1 MLGNL
6 GPRLR
11 TCVGRQSLRH
21 SLAKRLLNPLLR
33 RWGYTVIADHFSQ
46 PIPNP
51 HEVLLYQ
58 DRERPLGSIAWD
70 LPRQRELVR
79 ALLATYQ
86 HEFHADQIAWRH
98 GYDPTTS
105 GLPAGDAEVLYAM
118 VREKR
123 PRMVV
128 EVGAGG
134 STLIIA
140 AALERNHTE
149 GGAKASLLSIDPY
162 PPQALRDLAAGAHRT
177 VDFQLLDRPVQS
189 VDGGVFRGL
198 EANDLVFVDS
208 SHVFKQGSDVECEF
222 LQVYPALRRGVM
234 VHIHDIFF
242 PFDYPAAWNAV
253 ESWFWNE
260 QYLLETFLQFNDKFR
275 VVASLAMIAHYDRG
289 VFAETLPAFP
299 EQARPA
305 SFWMEAIR

>member
-1 MLGNL
+1 MMLRHL

-11 TCVGRQSLRH
+11 TRIGRQSLRH
-21 SLAKRLLNPLLR
+21 SLAKRLNPLLR
-33 RWGYTVIADHFSQ
+33 RWGYTVIADHFYQ
-46 PIPNP
+46 PLPNP

-58 DRERPLGSIAWD
+58 DRERPLGSVVWD
-70 LPRQRELVR
+70 LPGQRDLVR
-79 ALLATYQ
+79 ALLAKYQ
-86 HEFHADQIAWRH
+86 GEFRSVLLRA
-98 GYDPTTS
+98 YDPGTS
-105 GLPAGDAEVLYAM
+105 GLLTGDAEVLYAM

-149 GGAKASLLSIDPY
+149 GGAKASLLSVDPY
-162 PPQALRDLAAGAHRT
+162 PPRALRDLVAGTRHAL
-177 VDFQLLDRPVQS
+177 DFQLLERPVQS
-189 VDGGVFRGL
+189 VDVGVCRGV
-198 EANDLVFVDS
+198 EENDLVFVDS
-208 SHVFKQGSDVECEF
+208 SHVFKQGSDVEFEF
-222 LQVYPALRRGVM
+222 LQVYPALQRGVL

-242 PFDYPAAWNAV
+242 PFDYPAAWSAV

-260 QYLLETFLQFNDKFR
+260 QYFLETFLQFNNKFR
-275 VVASLAMIAHYDRG
+275 VVASLALIAHHDRG
-289 VFAETLPAFP
+289 VFAETLPGFP
-299 EQARPA
+299 EKARPA